1 MLILVRLILVPMIQT
16 CSLSLSFSF
25 ILSYSFS
32 SCSHIS
38 RVCRGQARR
47 DLVRGQQ
54 AGTAVGAQERRG
66 KAAPAGPQSAAAS
79 RAQGGRVAGTNPVQ
93 VCVSLVVLN
102 STLDNLGCL
111 ISLLGRPMN
120 SCFASA
126 SSNNIT
132 YPWIE

>member
-1 MLILVRLILVPMIQT
+1 V
-16 CSLSLSFSF
+16 S
-25 ILSYSFS
+25 
-32 SCSHIS
+32 
-38 RVCRGQARR
+38 RGQARR

-54 AGTAVGAQERRG
+54 GGTTVGAQERRG
-66 KAAPAGPQSAAAS
+66 KAAPAGPQGAAAS